1 MQDARFSAIVT
12 MLEAVQRRRCGKTGN
27 PLRFEIQKL
36 LHPLGEAYKINKFL
50 INNYLTQFLNF
61 KCRK

>member
-1 MQDARFSAIVT
+1 

-36 LHPLGEAYKINKFL
+36 LHPLGEAYKTNKFL
-50 INNYLTQFLNF
+50 INNHLTQFLNF
-61 KCRK
+61 KCLK